1 MEGSTVTTSLAQQ
14 LKTVPLFAD
23 LSEEDLAW
31 LAARMKLGH
40 YSPGEIIAE
49 EGSPADRMWIILE
62 GETRGQRENAIG
74 DGRTYSARAPH
85 VTGMLPYSRLTH
97 VTFRRCW
104 SGSRH

>member
-14 LKTVPLFAD
+14 LKTVPVFAD
-23 LSEEDLAW
+23 ISEEDLAW

-74 DGRTYSARAPH
+74 DGRRT
-85 VTGMLPYSRLTH
+85 LPVHRTSR
-97 VTFRRCW
+97 VCCPIRD
-104 SGSRH
+104 